1 MLPNYWKTTLATNNY
16 TFTPLPVFIVLSIGT
31 AMEKA
36 TESATTEIEEKTGN
50 YLVLSFSRAPKKNHD
65 ALEQFGKQFVQWIKK
80 HSVRTEIYHLTTSE
94 VPEGLE
100 SIAKT
105 LSIGDDEEVWVI
117 LQFYR
122 DQNQTDEVMAKMMKD
137 ESLGGL
143 SKEIDGLV
151 TQGKSMITGGFSR
164 LRV

>member
-1 MLPNYWKTTLATNNY
+1 
-16 TFTPLPVFIVLSIGT
+16 
-31 AMEKA
+31 
-36 TESATTEIEEKTGN
+36 
-50 YLVLSFSRAPKKNHD
+50 
-65 ALEQFGKQFVQWIKK
+65 VQWIKK

-94 VPEGLE
+94 VPESLE

-122 DQNQTDEVMAKMMKD
+122 DQNHTDEVMAKMMKD